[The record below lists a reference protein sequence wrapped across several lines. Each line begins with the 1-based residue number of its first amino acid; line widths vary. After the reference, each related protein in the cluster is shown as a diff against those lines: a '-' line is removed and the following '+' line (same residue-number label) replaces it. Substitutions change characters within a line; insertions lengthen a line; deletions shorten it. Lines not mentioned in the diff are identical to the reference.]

1 MCYNLGSNRLG
12 REAIMNKLLFFGI
25 LALSASASVESAMAQ
40 MQPRTT
46 RSGQPV
52 RVYSFWDCT
61 RGNTP
66 QASGSAA
73 HGTVATREATQN
85 RCGNP
90 KQPVIEL
97 YYTPQAGFKGEDEV
111 FVNRSGGHRGRRLS
125 VKVNVL

>member
-1 MCYNLGSNRLG
+1 
-12 REAIMNKLLFFGI
+12 MNKLLFVGM
-25 LALSASASVESAMAQ
+25 LALSASVSVESATAQ

-46 RSGQPV
+46 RSGEPV
-52 RVYSFWDCT
+52 RVYSFWDCA

-85 RCGNP
+85 RCGSP

-97 YYTPQAGFKGEDEV
+97 YYTSQAGFKGQEEV
-111 FVNRSGGHRGRRLS
+111 FINRSGGRRGQRLS